1 MSTCST
7 CRPFQ
12 LNRSPDYPMTHNARR
27 LRCPTRIH
35 ALGEVARAPLILVR
49 PSPSALLCAS
59 FHHAIVVDRLP
70 GMQPFAD
77 HCGPP
82 NNSRHVKAIPGI
94 LLIVMQSRYAA
105 GQRKPNGII
114 ILSRSRQCRGRRAK
128 CPVSFDARN
137 VCDRGAGRRS
147 LEFSARSKRSMVLM
161 VEILLR
167 RSKM

>member
-49 PSPSALLCAS
+49 PSPSTLLCAS
-59 FHHAIVVDRLP
+59 FHHAIVVARLP
-70 GMQPFAD
+70 GMRPFAD

-137 VCDRGAGRRS
+137 VCDRGDGRRS
-147 LEFSARSKRSMVLM
+147 LEFSARSKRSMGCLD
-161 VEILLR
+161 
-167 RSKM
+167 

>member
-59 FHHAIVVDRLP
+59 FHHAIVVARLP
-70 GMQPFAD
+70 SMRPFAD

-82 NNSRHVKAIPGI
+82 RQFQTRKSNSRNPAHCYAIT
-94 LLIVMQSRYAA
+94 L
-105 GQRKPNGII
+105 
-114 ILSRSRQCRGRRAK
+114 CRGAAQTERDHNFVEKPAMPR
-128 CPVSFDARN
+128 PTRQVSCF
-137 VCDRGAGRRS
+137 
-147 LEFSARSKRSMVLM
+147 L
-161 VEILLR
+161 
-167 RSKM
+167 

>member
-137 VCDRGAGRRS
+137 GRRS
-147 LEFSARSKRSMVLM
+147 LEFSARSKRSMG
-161 VEILLR
+161 
-167 RSKM
+167 